1 MATLYL
7 YNKIGATIYNADQV
21 IGKTLYMN
29 AGKSINVRKLPS
41 ITSEVITVAKSSEY
55 VGVVYSYVTKSDGIW
70 WQLDRGNVVCWVKHA
85 EGYFDVQALSSQGAL
100 TPEEI
105 AARKAESEKT
115 FGDKILD
122 KVFSLGKIG
131 LIILGCYLGA
141 KAILSK

>member
-1 MATLYL
+1 M
-7 YNKIGATIYNADQV
+7 ATIYNADQV

-29 AGKSINVRKLPS
+29 AGKSINIRKLPS
-41 ITSEVITVAKSSEY
+41 ISSDVITVAKSSEY

-85 EGYFDVQALSSQGAL
+85 EGYFDVQALASQGAL

-122 KVFSLGKIG
+122 KVGGLAKTG
-131 LIILGCYLGA
+131 LIILGCYLGL
-141 KAILSK
+141 KAIFSK

>member
-7 YNKIGATIYNADQV
+7 YNKIGSTIYNADQV

-41 ITSEVITVAKSSEY
+41 ILSEVLTVAKSSEY

-122 KVFSLGKIG
+122 KVAGLAKIG
-131 LIILGCYLGA
+131 MFVFGGYLVL
-141 KAILSK
+141 KAFLNK